1 MAPKDHDLVDTGI
14 TFASGAAYGMTTVA
28 VGQPFDTIKTV
39 VQSSGEGTVAATRKV
54 IAESGIIKGLWRGSL
69 PLVLGGTFM
78 RSAQFGCN
86 DLARDALRDSSI
98 PSFKIGGVVESHIVL
113 AGMCGGLGRA
123 VVEGPTEFFKI
134 RQQIVA
140 QWSYREA
147 LSGLGVTMGRNTGLF
162 SAFVVYM
169 DLLRPYLGDSPFV
182 YGATCS
188 NLAWLTVRGP
198 RPLPSRCRWRDDGAI
213 VTSSTP
219 PARHRRG
226 SPFERAGLALRRRQ
240 DAAPERAPS
249 RGLRARAALECREG
263 WSPLPGP
270 ATRPGPVLH
279 RERNLYGRL
288 QAGPRGVVALSRPR
302 RPQQH
307 LVCVIRYVNICR
319 NYTGGGR

>member
-1 MAPKDHDLVDTGI
+1 MVSKDHDLVDTGI

-86 DLARDALRDSSI
+86 DLARDALRDSSV

-140 QWSYREA
+140 KWSYREA

-188 NLAWLTVRGP
+188 NLAWLTVWRV
-198 RPLPSRCRWRDDGAI
+198 CRVRLR
-213 VTSSTP
+213 VTS
-219 PARHRRG
+219 RV
-226 SPFERAGLALRRRQ
+226 
-240 DAAPERAPS
+240 D
-249 RGLRARAALECREG
+249 
-263 WSPLPGP
+263 
-270 ATRPGPVLH
+270 
-279 RERNLYGRL
+279 
-288 QAGPRGVVALSRPR
+288 GV
-302 RPQQH
+302 
-307 LVCVIRYVNICR
+307 
-319 NYTGGGR
+319 

>member
-1 MAPKDHDLVDTGI
+1 
-14 TFASGAAYGMTTVA
+14 
-28 VGQPFDTIKTV
+28 
-39 VQSSGEGTVAATRKV
+39 
-54 IAESGIIKGLWRGSL
+54 
-69 PLVLGGTFM
+69 M

-169 DLLRPYLGDSPFV
+169 DLLRPYLGDSPFI

-188 NLAWLTVRGP
+188 NLAWLTVWPFDVVKTQRQSGRHPGVSALALLSNAARDGALFRGL
-198 RPLPSRCRWRDDGAI
+198 LPGLVRSSIANGTSMVVYKKVHAELSRLAGRDDH
-213 VTSSTP
+213 S
-219 PARHRRG
+219 
-226 SPFERAGLALRRRQ
+226 
-240 DAAPERAPS
+240 
-249 RGLRARAALECREG
+249 
-263 WSPLPGP
+263 
-270 ATRPGPVLH
+270 
-279 RERNLYGRL
+279 
-288 QAGPRGVVALSRPR
+288 
-302 RPQQH
+302 
-307 LVCVIRYVNICR
+307 NI
-319 NYTGGGR
+319 

>member
-1 MAPKDHDLVDTGI
+1 
-14 TFASGAAYGMTTVA
+14 
-28 VGQPFDTIKTV
+28 
-39 VQSSGEGTVAATRKV
+39 
-54 IAESGIIKGLWRGSL
+54 
-69 PLVLGGTFM
+69 M

-98 PSFKIGGVVESHIVL
+98 PSFRIGVVESHIVL

-188 NLAWLTVRGP
+188 NLAWLTVWPFDVVKTQRQSGRHPGVSAPALLANAARDGALCASAPVLDATSTPSTRRDAFFHTGSEACCPVWSGPPSRTGP
-198 RPLPSRCRWRDDGAI
+198 RW
-213 VTSSTP
+213 SSTSGYT
-219 PARHRRG
+219 R
-226 SPFERAGLALRRRQ
+226 S
-240 DAAPERAPS
+240 S
-249 RGLRARAALECREG
+249 RG
-263 WSPLPGP
+263 
-270 ATRPGPVLH
+270 
-279 RERNLYGRL
+279 
-288 QAGPRGVVALSRPR
+288 
-302 RPQQH
+302 
-307 LVCVIRYVNICR
+307 
-319 NYTGGGR
+319 

>member
-1 MAPKDHDLVDTGI
+1 
-14 TFASGAAYGMTTVA
+14 
-28 VGQPFDTIKTV
+28 
-39 VQSSGEGTVAATRKV
+39 
-54 IAESGIIKGLWRGSL
+54 
-69 PLVLGGTFM
+69 M

-86 DLARDALRDSSI
+86 DLARDALRDSSV

-188 NLAWLTVRGP
+188 NLAWLTVWPFDVVKTQRQSGRHPGVSALALLSNAARDGALFRGL
-198 RPLPSRCRWRDDGAI
+198 LPGLVRSSIANGTSMVVYKRVHAELSRLAGRDDH
-213 VTSSTP
+213 S
-219 PARHRRG
+219 
-226 SPFERAGLALRRRQ
+226 
-240 DAAPERAPS
+240 
-249 RGLRARAALECREG
+249 
-263 WSPLPGP
+263 
-270 ATRPGPVLH
+270 
-279 RERNLYGRL
+279 
-288 QAGPRGVVALSRPR
+288 
-302 RPQQH
+302 
-307 LVCVIRYVNICR
+307 NI
-319 NYTGGGR
+319 

>member
-1 MAPKDHDLVDTGI
+1 
-14 TFASGAAYGMTTVA
+14 
-28 VGQPFDTIKTV
+28 
-39 VQSSGEGTVAATRKV
+39 
-54 IAESGIIKGLWRGSL
+54 
-69 PLVLGGTFM
+69 M

-188 NLAWLTVRGP
+188 NLAWLTVWPFDVVKTQRQSGRHPGVSALALLSNAARDGALFRGL
-198 RPLPSRCRWRDDGAI
+198 LPGLVRSSIANGTSMVVYKKVHAELSRLAGRDDH
-213 VTSSTP
+213 S
-219 PARHRRG
+219 
-226 SPFERAGLALRRRQ
+226 
-240 DAAPERAPS
+240 
-249 RGLRARAALECREG
+249 
-263 WSPLPGP
+263 
-270 ATRPGPVLH
+270 
-279 RERNLYGRL
+279 
-288 QAGPRGVVALSRPR
+288 
-302 RPQQH
+302 
-307 LVCVIRYVNICR
+307 NI
-319 NYTGGGR
+319 

>member
-1 MAPKDHDLVDTGI
+1 
-14 TFASGAAYGMTTVA
+14 
-28 VGQPFDTIKTV
+28 
-39 VQSSGEGTVAATRKV
+39 
-54 IAESGIIKGLWRGSL
+54 
-69 PLVLGGTFM
+69 M

-140 QWSYREA
+140 KWSYREA

-188 NLAWLTVRGP
+188 NLAWLTVWPFDVVKTQRQSGRHPGVSALALLSNAARDGALFRGL
-198 RPLPSRCRWRDDGAI
+198 LPGLVRSSIANGTSMVVYKKVHAELSRLAGRDDH
-213 VTSSTP
+213 S
-219 PARHRRG
+219 
-226 SPFERAGLALRRRQ
+226 
-240 DAAPERAPS
+240 
-249 RGLRARAALECREG
+249 
-263 WSPLPGP
+263 
-270 ATRPGPVLH
+270 
-279 RERNLYGRL
+279 
-288 QAGPRGVVALSRPR
+288 
-302 RPQQH
+302 
-307 LVCVIRYVNICR
+307 NI
-319 NYTGGGR
+319 

>member
-1 MAPKDHDLVDTGI
+1 
-14 TFASGAAYGMTTVA
+14 
-28 VGQPFDTIKTV
+28 
-39 VQSSGEGTVAATRKV
+39 
-54 IAESGIIKGLWRGSL
+54 
-69 PLVLGGTFM
+69 M

-188 NLAWLTVRGP
+188 NLAWLTVWPFDVVKTQRQSGRHPGVSALALLSNAARDGALFRGL
-198 RPLPSRCRWRDDGAI
+198 LPGLVRSSIANGTSMVVYKRVHAELSRLAGRDDH
-213 VTSSTP
+213 S
-219 PARHRRG
+219 
-226 SPFERAGLALRRRQ
+226 
-240 DAAPERAPS
+240 
-249 RGLRARAALECREG
+249 
-263 WSPLPGP
+263 
-270 ATRPGPVLH
+270 
-279 RERNLYGRL
+279 
-288 QAGPRGVVALSRPR
+288 
-302 RPQQH
+302 
-307 LVCVIRYVNICR
+307 NI
-319 NYTGGGR
+319 

>member
-1 MAPKDHDLVDTGI
+1 
-14 TFASGAAYGMTTVA
+14 
-28 VGQPFDTIKTV
+28 
-39 VQSSGEGTVAATRKV
+39 
-54 IAESGIIKGLWRGSL
+54 
-69 PLVLGGTFM
+69 M

-188 NLAWLTVRGP
+188 NLAWLTVWPFDVVKTQRQSGRHPGVSALALLSNAARDGALFRGL
-198 RPLPSRCRWRDDGAI
+198 LPGLIRSSIANGTSMVVYKKVHAELSRLAGRDDH
-213 VTSSTP
+213 S
-219 PARHRRG
+219 
-226 SPFERAGLALRRRQ
+226 
-240 DAAPERAPS
+240 
-249 RGLRARAALECREG
+249 
-263 WSPLPGP
+263 
-270 ATRPGPVLH
+270 
-279 RERNLYGRL
+279 
-288 QAGPRGVVALSRPR
+288 
-302 RPQQH
+302 
-307 LVCVIRYVNICR
+307 NI
-319 NYTGGGR
+319 

>member
-1 MAPKDHDLVDTGI
+1 
-14 TFASGAAYGMTTVA
+14 
-28 VGQPFDTIKTV
+28 
-39 VQSSGEGTVAATRKV
+39 
-54 IAESGIIKGLWRGSL
+54 
-69 PLVLGGTFM
+69 M

-147 LSGLGVTMGRNTGLF
+147 LSGLGVTMGRNTGLV

-188 NLAWLTVRGP
+188 NLAWLTVWPFDVVKTQRQSGRHPGVSALALLSNAARDGALFRGL
-198 RPLPSRCRWRDDGAI
+198 LPGLVRSSIANGTSMVVYKKVHAELSRLAGRDDH
-213 VTSSTP
+213 S
-219 PARHRRG
+219 
-226 SPFERAGLALRRRQ
+226 
-240 DAAPERAPS
+240 
-249 RGLRARAALECREG
+249 
-263 WSPLPGP
+263 
-270 ATRPGPVLH
+270 
-279 RERNLYGRL
+279 
-288 QAGPRGVVALSRPR
+288 
-302 RPQQH
+302 
-307 LVCVIRYVNICR
+307 NI
-319 NYTGGGR
+319 